1 MFTEW
6 EKKNK
11 ETLDLGGGCGPRQV
25 PWVGLK
31 WTRESKRWDF
41 RAGLALGP
49 QHQAGRS
56 KVVRA
61 GRLSSAPCV
70 LNSTDI
76 PQITSTSR
84 NQEQRELFSPFT
96 DEVTEAR
103 GGEVTCSR
111 SHLLQGRAKA
121 IWLKSQPPHSILGE
135 RRGRLAGREAGRGD
149 PPKSRE
155 ATTNVKRRS

>member
-6 EKKNK
+6 EKQKQRNTGPGRRAWA
-11 ETLDLGGGCGPRQV
+11 EAGALGGTEVDQRVQEM
-25 PWVGLK
+25 GLPG
-31 WTRESKRWDF
+31 
-41 RAGLALGP
+41 RAGSGSP
-49 QHQAGRS
+49 TPGRQEQ
-56 KVVRA
+56 VVRA

-70 LNSTDI
+70 WNSTDI

-84 NQEQRELFSPFT
+84 NQEQRELFSPLT

-121 IWLKSQPPHSILGE
+121 IRLKSQPPHSILGE